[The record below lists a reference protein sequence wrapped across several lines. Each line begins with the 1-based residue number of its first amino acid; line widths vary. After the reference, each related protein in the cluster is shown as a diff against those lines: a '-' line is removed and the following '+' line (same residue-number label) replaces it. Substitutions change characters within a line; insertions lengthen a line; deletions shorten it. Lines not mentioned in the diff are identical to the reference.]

1 MRPRAVV
8 AGGAG
13 FLGYHFVKNLLH
25 HGFDVVIV
33 DNYATGTRR
42 NSADCVVPDQCE
54 VIQQDICDALQVAGP
69 VDYVA
74 NLACP
79 ASPVDFSRIP
89 VEIMRTCS
97 EGTRNLLE
105 LALHKGA
112 QFLQA
117 STSEVYG
124 DPEVH
129 PQREDYT
136 GNVNLVGPRAVYD
149 EGKRYAET
157 LCFSYHRK
165 YRLPIHVARIFNTY
179 GPRMRS
185 DDGRVVSNFCMQALT
200 GQPLTIYGGGQQ
212 TRSFCYC
219 EDEVDGLFRLMTS
232 NETGPMNIGNPT
244 EISVRQFAETI
255 LELTGSDSEL
265 RDVPLLHNDD
275 PKRRRPDITRARELL
290 GWSPQTDLRT
300 GIERTLE
307 WFRELIATQSRVGGF
322 ETLTG

>member
-13 FLGYHFVKNLLH
+13 FLGYHFVKQLLRED
-25 HGFDVVIV
+25 FDVVIV
-33 DNYATGTRR
+33 DNLATGTHR
-42 NSADCVVPDQCE
+42 NAEDCLVPDRCE
-54 VIQQDICDALQVAGP
+54 FIQHDVCEPLQVAGP

-89 VEIMRTCS
+89 VDIMRVCS
-97 EGTRNLLE
+97 EGTMNLLE

-112 QFLQA
+112 EFLQA
-117 STSEVYG
+117 STSEIYG

-136 GNVNLVGPRAVYD
+136 GNVNINGPRAVYD
-149 EGKRYAET
+149 EGKRYAEA
-157 LCFSYHRK
+157 LCFAYHRK
-165 YRLPIHVARIFNTY
+165 YRVPIHVARIFNTY

-200 GQPLTIYGGGQQ
+200 GEPLTIYGGGAQ

-219 EDEVDGLFRLMTS
+219 EDEVDGLYRLMRS
-232 NETGPMNIGNPT
+232 GETGPMNIGNPQET
-244 EISVRQFAETI
+244 SIREFAEVV
-255 LELTGSDSEL
+255 LELTGSKSEL
-265 RDVPLLHNDD
+265 RDVPLLHEDD
-275 PKRRRPDITRARELL
+275 PKRRRPDITRVQEKL
-290 GWSPQTDLRT
+290 GWQPSTDLRT
-300 GIERTLE
+300 GLARTVE
-307 WFRELIATQSRVGGF
+307 WFREVVKSGDVG
-322 ETLTG
+322 

>member
-13 FLGYHFVKNLLH
+13 FLGYHFVKYLL
-25 HGFDVVIV
+25 GRDFDVVIV
-33 DNYATGTRR
+33 DNYSTGTRR
-42 NSADCVVPDQCE
+42 NVQDCVIADRCDFIEQSVCSELNVP
-54 VIQQDICDALQVAGP
+54 GP
-69 VDYVA
+69 VDYVV

-89 VEIMRTCS
+89 VEIMRACS

-112 QFLQA
+112 EFLQA
-117 STSEVYG
+117 STSEIYG

-136 GNVNLVGPRAVYD
+136 GNVNITGPRAVYD
-149 EGKRYAET
+149 EGKRYAEA
-157 LCFSYHRK
+157 LCFAYHRK
-165 YRLPIHVARIFNTY
+165 YRVPVHIARIFNTY

-200 GQPLTIYGGGQQ
+200 GQPLTIYGGGKQ
-212 TRSFCYC
+212 TRSFVYC
-219 EDEVDGLFRLMTS
+219 EDEVDGLYKLMTS
-232 NETGPMNIGNPT
+232 EHTGPINLGNPT
-244 EISVRQFAETI
+244 ETSIREFAQLI
-255 LELTGSDSEL
+255 IELTGSKSEL
-265 RDVPLLHNDD
+265 QDVPLLHEDD

-290 GWSPQTDLRT
+290 GWAPKTDLRT
-300 GIERTLE
+300 GLERTLE
-307 WFRELIATQSRVGGF
+307 WFREML
-322 ETLTG
+322 

>member
-13 FLGYHFVKNLLH
+13 FLGYHFAQHLLAED
-25 HGFDVVIV
+25 FDVVMV
-33 DNYATGTRR
+33 DNLATGTRR
-42 NSADCVVPDQCE
+42 YAVDCVIPDRCDFIRQDVTQE
-54 VIQQDICDALQVAGP
+54 VNVAGP
-69 VDYVA
+69 VDYII

-89 VEIMRTCS
+89 IEIMRTCS
-97 EGTRNLLE
+97 LGTQNLLE

-112 QFLQA
+112 EFLQA
-117 STSEVYG
+117 STSEIYG

-136 GNVNLVGPRAVYD
+136 GNVNLIGPRAVYD
-149 EGKRYAET
+149 EGKRYAEA

-165 YRLPIHVARIFNTY
+165 YRLPVHVARIFNTY

-200 GQPLTIYGGGQQ
+200 GEPLTVYGGGTQ

-219 EDEVDGLFRLMTS
+219 TDEIEGLYRLMRS
-232 NETGPMNIGNPT
+232 EHTGPINIGNPT
-244 EISVRQFAETI
+244 ETSIREFAELV
-255 LELTGSDSEL
+255 LELTGSKSEL
-265 RDVPLLHNDD
+265 RDVPLLHDDD
-275 PKRRRPDITRARELL
+275 PKRRRPDITRAKELL
-290 GWSPQTDLRT
+290 GWEPKTDLRT
-300 GIERTLE
+300 GLGRTLE
-307 WFRELIATQSRVGGF
+307 WFRAMV
-322 ETLTG
+322 